1 MNSTLGVAFLGV
13 IALASLVQSAILVW
27 LAVSAL
33 RLARRVGEIER
44 QLDRELRPVLADVSR
59 IGRSVAE
66 LSELATLQGRRV
78 DAFLASSLEK
88 LDDTTSQLR
97 QLALLPLAPL
107 GGLAALARAFQT
119 GFRVYRRLG
128 GLERQGRG
136 GPRQY
141 PTDEHLFI

>member
-13 IALASLVQSAILVW
+13 IALASLVQSAFLVW
-27 LAVSAL
+27 LAVGAL

-66 LSELATLQGRRV
+66 LSELVTLQGRRL

-97 QLALLPLAPL
+97 QIALLPLAPL
-107 GGLAALARAFQT
+107 SGLTALARAFQT
-119 GFRVYRRLG
+119 GFQVYRRLG

-141 PTDEHLFI
+141 PADEHLFI